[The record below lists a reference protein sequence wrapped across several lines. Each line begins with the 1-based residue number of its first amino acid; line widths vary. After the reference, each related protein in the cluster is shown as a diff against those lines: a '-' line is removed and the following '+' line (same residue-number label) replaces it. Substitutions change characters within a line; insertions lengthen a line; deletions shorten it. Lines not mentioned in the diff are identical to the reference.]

1 MCRNVKKNDLLA
13 PISIIIFNHIIIIIN
28 KYMLI
33 SIIPKVIKEWSI
45 ANEIAIHMVI
55 VY

>member
-13 PISIIIFNHIIIIIN
+13 PISIIIFNHIIIIN